1 MVLTEEGFVFDPTEL
16 RLTVADA
23 GEVAALLLR
32 PPNARGLLVLGHG
45 AGAGMRHPFLET
57 LSGEFATA
65 GMATLRYQFPYMQ
78 RGHRVPDS
86 SGILTATVRAAVR
99 AAAEAAPELPLL
111 AGGKSLGARMTSLA
125 ASRAPLERVR
135 GLVFF
140 GFPLHPPE
148 RPGTQ
153 RAEHLMQVELPMLF
167 LEGTR
172 DSFADLSLLRPVCE
186 KLGARA
192 TLHVVET
199 ADHSFHVL
207 KRSGKT
213 DPEILHELARM
224 VVDWAETIG

>member
-1 MVLTEEGFVFDPTEL
+1 VLTEEGIVFAPTEL
-16 RLTVADA
+16 RLTVPDA

-32 PPNARGLLVLGHG
+32 PPNARGLLVLAHG

-57 LSGEFATA
+57 LSGELATA

-78 RGHRVPDS
+78 LGHRVPDS

-125 ASRAPLERVR
+125 ASRAPLERAR

-140 GFPLHPPE
+140 GFPLHPPD
-148 RPGTQ
+148 RAGTQ

-172 DSFADLSLLRPVCE
+172 DPFADLVAPARLHRRAGHAPRRRDGGPLL
-186 KLGARA
+186 
-192 TLHVVET
+192 
-199 ADHSFHVL
+199 
-207 KRSGKT
+207 
-213 DPEILHELARM
+213 
-224 VVDWAETIG
+224 